1 MTTLRLGPVS
11 YVVLGMIALRGPSTA
26 YQVERAVGRTVGNFW
41 PFPHAQLYREP
52 LRLEAAGLLST
63 EQEES
68 GRRRRVFALTER
80 GREALRSW
88 LRQPA
93 MEAMEVHDLAELQLF
108 FSEVVDEEDVAALAR
123 AQVAA
128 HRRFLEKIE
137 AIAVRQA
144 HRPFTDPRMAPL
156 DLGIRL
162 YRVALEFWQEWAER
176 DVQRT
181 P

>member
-1 MTTLRLGPVS
+1 
-11 YVVLGMIALRGPSTA
+11 VLGIIALRGHSTA
-26 YQVERAVGRTVGNFW
+26 YQIERAVGRTVGNFW

-52 LRLEAAGLLST
+52 LRLEEAGLLSA
-63 EQEES
+63 EQEET
-68 GRRRRVFALTER
+68 GRRRRIFALTEE
-80 GREALRSW
+80 GREALRRW
-88 LRQPA
+88 LRQPTV
-93 MEAMEVHDLAELQLF
+93 EAMEVRDLAELQLF

-128 HRRFLEKIE
+128 HRRFLERIE

-144 HRPFTDPRMAPL
+144 HRPFTDRRMAPL

-162 YRVALEFWQEWAER
+162 HRVALEFWQEWAER
-176 DVQRT
+176 YAERT